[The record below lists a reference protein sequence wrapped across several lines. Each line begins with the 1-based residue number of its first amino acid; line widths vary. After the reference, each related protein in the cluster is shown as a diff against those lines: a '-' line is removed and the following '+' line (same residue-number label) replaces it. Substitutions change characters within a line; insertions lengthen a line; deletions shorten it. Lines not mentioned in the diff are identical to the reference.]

1 MWESVEKGD
10 IYEIRI
16 TPHARRSLQRL
27 KKNREVTKRLIEA
40 ISKLAENPKPHGC
53 KKLISSK
60 FDNLFRIRVGDW
72 RILYAIEDDIILV
85 IILDVVRRDQAY
97 RGV

>member
-1 MWESVEKGD
+1 MQGAAEGEEH
-10 IYEIRI
+10 YEVRI

-27 KKNREVTKRLIEA
+27 KKNREVTWRLLEA
-40 ISKLAENPKPHGC
+40 ISDLAENPRPQGC
-53 KKLISSK
+53 KKLIRSK

-72 RILYAIEDDIILV
+72 RILYAIEDDAILV

-97 RGV
+97 RGI

>member
-1 MWESVEKGD
+1 MGD
-10 IYEIRI
+10 PIEQGDTYEIRI

-27 KKNREVTKRLIEA
+27 KKNREVTRRLLDA
-40 ISKLAENPKPHGC
+40 IDTLSRNPRPPGS

-72 RILYAIEDDIILV
+72 RILYAIEDDVILV
-85 IILDVVRRDQAY
+85 IILDVLRRDQAY
-97 RGV
+97 RGI

>member
-1 MWESVEKGD
+1 MRGAVEGED
-10 IYEIRI
+10 HYEVRI

-27 KKNREVTKRLIEA
+27 KKNREVTGHLLEA
-40 ISKLAENPKPHGC
+40 ISALAENPRPHGC

-72 RILYAIEDDIILV
+72 RILYAIEDDTIVV

-97 RGV
+97 RGI

>member
-1 MWESVEKGD
+1 MRGATEGGEH
-10 IYEIRI
+10 YEVRV

-27 KKNREVTKRLIEA
+27 KKNREVTRRLLEA
-40 ISKLAENPKPHGC
+40 ISVLAENPRPHGC

-72 RILYAIEDDIILV
+72 RILYAIEDDVILV
-85 IILDVVRRDQAY
+85 IILDIVRRDQAY
-97 RGV
+97 KGI

>member
-1 MWESVEKGD
+1 MEESVGQGD

-27 KKNREVTKRLIEA
+27 KKNREVTRRLLDA
-40 ISKLAENPKPHGC
+40 INALAENPRPYGC

-60 FDNLFRIRVGDW
+60 FDNLFRVRVGNW
-72 RILYAIEDDIILV
+72 RILYAIEDDAIIV

-97 RGV
+97 RGM

>member
-1 MWESVEKGD
+1 MGESLEQGE

-16 TPHARRSLQRL
+16 TPHARRSLRRL
-27 KKNREVTKRLIEA
+27 KKNRELTRRLLGA
-40 ISKLAENPKPHGC
+40 ISTLAENPRPHGC

-72 RILYAIEDDIILV
+72 RILYAIEDDRIVV

-97 RGV
+97 GGM